1 MEKRNYKKRPLQY
14 LPTAIKWSI
23 YEDVAFAAEES
34 QKMTDQY
41 YEFSSMRF
49 SAILEHENHFKKELG
64 IARKQMMDS
73 GSFLVSLRRRGFK
86 LALLDMGIER
96 TVIDEDYPEKEI
108 AVVQQ
113 LDFFPSRSIER
124 IVEPDSKWSTAVSR

>member
-1 MEKRNYKKRPLQY
+1 
-14 LPTAIKWSI
+14 
-23 YEDVAFAAEES
+23 
-34 QKMTDQY
+34 
-41 YEFSSMRF
+41 MRF
-49 SAILEHENHFKKELG
+49 SATLEHENHFKKELR

-96 TVIDEDYPEKEI
+96 TVIDEDYPKKEV

>member
-1 MEKRNYKKRPLQY
+1 MEKRNYKKRSLQY

-96 TVIDEDYPEKEI
+96 TVIDEDYPKKEV

>member
-1 MEKRNYKKRPLQY
+1 MEKRNYKKRSLQY

-23 YEDVAFAAEES
+23 YEDIAFAAEES
-34 QKMTDQY
+34 QKMADQY

-96 TVIDEDYPEKEI
+96 TVIDEDYPKKEV